1 MQAHSFV
8 VGQTVRFRPG
18 AFESAA
24 LRGTYRIVRLLPP
37 DANANQYRIKSTV
50 DGHERV
56 VRESQLSRD

>member
-1 MQAHSFV
+1 LDRRSAS
-8 VGQTVRFRPG
+8 GREP
-18 AFESAA
+18 SKAA